1 MVVGGFDESGLH
13 LLTIDASPSALM
25 CQERRVMVHY
35 LPLGR
40 SSWKRTGI

>member
-35 LPLGR
+35 LSLGR
-40 SSWKRTGI
+40 FSWKRTGI